1 MTGAAATRRLPA
13 VTALAAV
20 LALAGCAAGVKH
32 AYTGAAPD
40 LKVSGNRVAIVAV
53 RDARPYV
60 LSGYR
65 PPDFV
70 GLSRGGFGNPYDILT
85 ESGNP
90 LAVDFGT
97 TIAAGL
103 RAKGFKATVL
113 EGDVPD
119 SPAGIAAAM
128 KKAGAERMVVVI
140 LVEWM
145 SDVYLS
151 GALIYDLSLRV
162 YGSAGNEM
170 GATRLS
176 GREILG
182 SDAVSS
188 PDRARAAVPV
198 LYRQILGQLFSA
210 QPIVSD
216 LQ

>member
-1 MTGAAATRRLPA
+1 MTGTAAMRRLR
-13 VTALAAV
+13 VVVALAAGA
-20 LALAGCAAGVKH
+20 ALAGCAAGDKH
-32 AYTGAAPD
+32 AYTGATPD
-40 LKVSGNRVAIVAV
+40 LAVSGSRVAVVAV

-60 LSGYR
+60 MSGYR

-70 GLSRGGFGNPYDILT
+70 GLSRGGFGNPYDVLT

-90 LAVDFGT
+90 LATDFGT
-97 TIAAGL
+97 TIAAAL

-113 EGDVPD
+113 RGDVPD
-119 SPAGIAAAM
+119 SPAGIAAVM
-128 KKAGAERMVVVI
+128 KQAGAERMVVVI

-145 SDVYLS
+145 SDMYLS

-176 GREILG
+176 GREYLG
-182 SDAVSS
+182 PEAVSS

-198 LYRQILGQLFSA
+198 VYRQILGRLFSA